1 MRMMKKMKK
10 KYNVVIIGAGVAGI
24 TSAIYLKRANISCC
38 IIEKEMLG
46 GQINKTSVIE
56 NYPGIVS
63 INGTDLSLTLMK
75 QLETLEIP
83 VFYENV
89 LEVKDVGFQ
98 VKKVMTKNNQYECSG
113 IIIATGR
120 RPRGLSLSFEEELT
134 GRGISYCAFCDGMLY
149 KEKKVAVIG
158 GGNSAFEEAI
168 YLSNLAKEV
177 YLIHYKDTFK
187 ADSYL
192 IKKAKQSKNIKI
204 KTLCEVME
212 YKKSKENYLTGLTIM
227 NKKTN
232 KKQNLSVD
240 GCFLYIGHVPNTEMF
255 ASLDILNEKNY
266 IKVDKSMR
274 TKYHLVYAT
283 GDVIEKELYQIVT
296 AVSEGAIAATTLM
309 KDRVLYE
316 EK

>member
-1 MRMMKKMKK
+1 MKK

-38 IIEKEMLG
+38 IIEKEMIG

-75 QLETLEIP
+75 QLESLEIP
-83 VFYENV
+83 LFYENV
-89 LEVKDVGFQ
+89 LEIKNMDSSIKEVI
-98 VKKVMTKNNQYECSG
+98 TKSNEYESEG

-120 RPRGLSLSFEEELT
+120 RPKGLGLPFEEELT
-134 GRGISYCAFCDGMLY
+134 GKGISYCAFCDGTLY
-149 KEKKVAVIG
+149 KEKTVAVIG

-168 YLSNLAKEV
+168 YLSNLAKTV
-177 YLIHYKDTFK
+177 YLVHYKDTFK

-192 IKKAKQSKNIKI
+192 VKKAKQIKNIKV
-204 KTLCEVME
+204 KTLCEVTE
-212 YKKSKENYLTGLTIM
+212 YKKSKDNFLNGLVVH

-232 KKQNLSVD
+232 KKQNLRVD

-255 ASLDILNEKNY
+255 TSLGILNDKNY
-266 IKVDKSMR
+266 IPVDSSMR
-274 TKYHLVYAT
+274 TKYPLVYAT
-283 GDVIEKELYQIVT
+283 GDVIEKDLYQIVT

-309 KDRVLYE
+309 KDRNRYE